1 MKTSKTTAT
10 IMAFFIMMTFLSSCA
25 QKMCYKYD
33 SNGNVVYDNNGNPIT
48 YECNSTNSNNSN
60 SNWNGG
66 VLTSAQRLIPV
77 ADAIPSFYAETN
89 RAFTDN
95 NHDGIADYTIN
106 PFTGDKSYKKDKIMT
121 AVYSLNQQG
130 TPIVSSYAIMEDADA
145 RNFANGGGNA
155 KYQVMTFNG
164 IKYYVVT
171 VVVLNT
177 IICYQSIDQ
186 YDRVVGPFNFQV
198 K

>member
-1 MKTSKTTAT
+1 MKNSKNIVFA
-10 IMAFFIMMTFLSSCA
+10 IVSICMIFLSSCA
-25 QKMCYKYD
+25 QSSLCYKTD
-33 SNGNVVYDNNGNPIT
+33 ANGKQVYDTNGNPVT
-48 YECNSTNSNNSN
+48 YECNTTNQNNSN
-60 SNWNGG
+60 NWNGG

-130 TPIVSSYAIMEDADA
+130 IPIVSSYAIMEDADA
-145 RNFANGGGNA
+145 RNFANGGGNT
-155 KYQVMTFNG
+155 KYQVMTING